1 MHLIHFCFVKK
12 IYTIF
17 ACKMVALCTHRP
29 LRKKEYELLSCKV
42 GVFWFLLALGGYK
55 GSLRGTSIATCMP
68 CTNSPSLLG
77 GGRGKRLFI
86 KTSSFTSFRTPTRNR
101 SSVTDEGNT
110 IPYRPFSLPLSRR
123 ERGKSLPLL

>member
-29 LRKKEYELLSCKV
+29 LRKKEYELPSCKV
-42 GVFWFLLALGGYK
+42 GILDSSSPLGDTKGACEEPALQPVCLVLISPR
-55 GSLRGTSIATCMP
+55 SL
-68 CTNSPSLLG
+68 

-110 IPYRPFSLPLSRR
+110 IPYRPLSLPLSRR